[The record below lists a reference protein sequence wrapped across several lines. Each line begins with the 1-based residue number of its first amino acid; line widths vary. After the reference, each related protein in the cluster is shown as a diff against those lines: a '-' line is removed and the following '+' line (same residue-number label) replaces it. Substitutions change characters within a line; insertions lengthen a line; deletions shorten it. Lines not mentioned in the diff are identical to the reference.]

1 MFFCENGD
9 AWHTSLEEIGHDMP
23 WLLYIMQ
30 HTRKVPKVWL
40 KYIEH
45 ILKYMEK
52 FVAMRE
58 EKPWNW
64 SWTVFIFKDDLPFPA
79 MTPALRFEVID
90 PWTQES
96 SDGLLQIDCTGQ
108 FHRLVSSGI
117 NPRISQD

>member
-1 MFFCENGD
+1 MFFGENGD
-9 AWHTSLEEIGHDMP
+9 AWQPSLEEIGHDMP

-45 ILKYMEK
+45 ILKYMEM
-52 FVAMRE
+52 FIAMRE

-90 PWTQES
+90 PWTQEV
-96 SDGLLQIDCTGQ
+96 LMDCY
-108 FHRLVSSGI
+108 RLTALVNI
-117 NPRISQD
+117 TD